1 MANKKYKMVFTDEN
15 DKKVKTVQFGAKGY
29 EDYTVHKDKDRRT
42 RYLQRHSKDPT
53 DPMSAG

>member
-1 MANKKYKMVFTDEN
+1 MAKKKYKMVFTDKN

-42 RYLQRHSKDPT
+42 RYLKRHSKDRT